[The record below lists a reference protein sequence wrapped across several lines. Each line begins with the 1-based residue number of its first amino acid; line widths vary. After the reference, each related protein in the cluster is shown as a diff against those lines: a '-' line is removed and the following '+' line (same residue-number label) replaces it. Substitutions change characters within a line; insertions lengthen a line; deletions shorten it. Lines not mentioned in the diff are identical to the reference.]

1 MQNIKKFFVLTGF
14 ILLFTGLANAQNPS
28 LLLYYVSGTVGKSG
42 TSKALKKGATLS
54 SNEILYLADKASV
67 LIICSDFTVFKVS
80 GKGRYAVKDLVKK
93 CNKNAESFS
102 SSYFKYV
109 WHEFTQK
116 HGTPDH
122 NPLNYMENIG
132 AVVRGNEIIAQKFI
146 FDTINY
152 YKGTLPLFFDSLPV
166 PVIAGIYT
174 AEYDGGFLSSKL
186 YTQSKINLQDV
197 LAELPAGTYYWQL
210 LDSSKTLTT
219 RKIINILPQAIYQQQ
234 VANIIKQAPKTS
246 PAETAF
252 LKAYL
257 LAEKGFL
264 TEAYPYFK
272 QAIKLAPANKDYQK
286 AFNDIFY

>member
-1 MQNIKKFFVLTGF
+1 MQNIKKSFIASVLIFFITGF
-14 ILLFTGLANAQNPS
+14 TYAQKPS
-28 LLLYYVSGTVGKSG
+28 LLLYHVYGTVAKSG
-42 TSKALKKGATLS
+42 TNKALKKGAMLT

-80 GKGRYAVKDLVKK
+80 GKGRYAVKDLEKK

-132 AVVRGNEIIAQKFI
+132 AVVRGNEIISQKFI

-152 YKGTLPLFFDSLPV
+152 YKGPLPLYFDSLPV
-166 PVIAGIYT
+166 PVIAGVYT

-197 LAELPAGTYYWQL
+197 LTELPAGIYYWQL
-210 LDSSKTLTT
+210 LDSSKTLTS
-219 RKIINILPQAIYQQQ
+219 RKVINILPEAIYQQQ

-246 PAETAF
+246 SAETAF

-257 LAEKGFL
+257 LTEKGFL
-264 TEAYPYFK
+264 AEAYGYYK
-272 QAIKLAPANKDYQK
+272 QAIKLQPGNKDYQK
-286 AFNDIFY
+286 VFNDIFY